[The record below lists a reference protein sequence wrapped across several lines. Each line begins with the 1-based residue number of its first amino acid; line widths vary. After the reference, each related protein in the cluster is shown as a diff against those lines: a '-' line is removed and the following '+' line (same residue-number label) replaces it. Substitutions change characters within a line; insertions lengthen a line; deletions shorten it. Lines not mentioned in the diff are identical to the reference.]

1 MTGTS
6 IAEYARIL
14 TNTNSTTLSDSDIL
28 TILNIKYGH
37 RILDILKIQTDKNA
51 NLTESYTN
59 LVSLTGLVAGD
70 IGYNGEYPF
79 PTGLLRPVRA
89 EIRYTATG
97 TPVKCEIYDIA
108 DSANSEQP
116 GEVNNTFSQANPYI
130 RFERDSYFVRPIPE
144 TPITG
149 GLHIWY
155 EARQT
160 ALTEL
165 SETPEFESN
174 LHDVLSV
181 DIAEVEALRHP
192 ENFTTEWR
200 TAFKEIKTETVDRF
214 KEHYKNRMKRNFQMR
229 SKGIS
234 FA

>member
-14 TNTNSTTLSDSDIL
+14 TNTNSDTLTDADVL

-79 PTGLLRPVRA
+79 PTELLRPVRA

-155 EARQT
+155 EKRQT
-160 ALTEL
+160 ALTAL
-165 SETPEFESN
+165 SETPEFEPN
-174 LHDVLSV
+174 LHDILAV